1 MLADLHV
8 PHIAQVES
16 ECMAIEFKTGTVEQG
31 GGGCMC
37 PPNILKI
44 TKS

>member
-16 ECMAIEFKTGTVEQG
+16 ECMAIEFKTGTVEQEG
-31 GGGCMC
+31 GGMC
-37 PPNILKI
+37 PPIF
-44 TKS
+44 

>member
-16 ECMAIEFKTGTVEQG
+16 ECMAIEFKTGTVEQEG
-31 GGGCMC
+31 GGGMC
-37 PPNILKI
+37 PPIF
-44 TKS
+44 